1 MLKRMLPFML
11 TLTVGLILGSLFNPH
26 WARNYHYGRFM
37 SRCSGA
43 SSYGTARVVVTNDKT
58 WALIKTQPVV
68 EYTPDARRDHVKGL
82 VRLRVLLDAN
92 GTVSQVIPLETL
104 PDGLTDAA
112 IDSAWRTKFI
122 PATEN
127 GAPVSVWIEQVHE
140 FTGDAVLS
148 YAKDNVYEIVN
159 TPNNQQQTFRY

>member
-1 MLKRMLPFML
+1 MPEMLKRMLPFML
-11 TLTVGLILGSLFNPH
+11 TLTVGLILGSWFNPYGQH
-26 WARNYHYGRFM
+26 NHRYGRFM

-43 SSYGTARVVVTNDKT
+43 SGYGTSRVVVPSDKT
-58 WALIKTQPVV
+58 WALIRTQPVV
-68 EYTPDARRDHVKGL
+68 EYTPDARRDHVTGR

-92 GTVSQVIPLETL
+92 GMVTQVLPLETL

-112 IDSAWRTKFI
+112 IDSAWRTKFV

-127 GAPVSVWIEQVHE
+127 GMPVSVWIEQVHE

-148 YAKDNVYEIVN
+148 YAKDNVYEVVH
-159 TPNNQQQTFRY
+159 TPNN